1 MNRLQH
7 RNLQQCV
14 CGKPLPIRE
23 GKGRK
28 RRFCSAACKQQQY
41 RNRVEEKR
49 NAKHQIVYL
58 LNAIEQV
65 PSPQN
70 TSSLQLVLQSGGICQ
85 GDAYDVLKTF
95 PDRCIDMVMTSPPY
109 FALRDYGV
117 AGQIGLETTF
127 DAYITRLCAVFDEVK
142 RVLKDTGTC
151 FVNIGDTYSGSG
163 NGSHDTRT
171 VSCKNYASR
180 EQMMCKYNNQ
190 KAGKTSLPD
199 KSLCLIPFRF
209 AIEMVNRGWILRNT
223 IIWHKPNAMPENVR
237 DRFTDDYEYLFFF
250 VKSKHYYFD
259 QQFEP
264 YTAPMNRWGGQRL
277 QAHGVSTW
285 DQGTGQTQYRNRD
298 MRPNPLGRN
307 KRSVWSIPTKP
318 FPGAHFAVYPPELCE
333 TPIKA
338 GCPPDGVVLDPFMGS
353 GTTCVV
359 AAQLGRRY
367 IGIEL
372 NEAYVNIAQER
383 LTQASLSLVS

>member
-7 RNLQQCV
+7 NNLLTCV
-14 CGKPLPIRE
+14 CGKPLPAHE

-28 RRFCSAACKQQQY
+28 RRDCSAACKQSRY
-41 RNRVEEKR
+41 RNRVKEKR

-58 LNAIEQV
+58 LNSVEQV

-70 TSSLQLVLQSGGICQ
+70 ISPLQLVLQSGGICQ

-95 PDRCIDMVMTSPPY
+95 PDRYIDMCLTSPPY
-109 FALRDYGV
+109 WALRDYDV
-117 AGQIGLETTF
+117 DGQLGLEPTF
-127 DAYITRLCAVFDEVK
+127 EEYITKLCDIFDEVK
-142 RVLKDTGTC
+142 RVLKNSGTC
-151 FVNIGDTYSGSG
+151 WVNIGDTYSA
-163 NGSHDTRT
+163 TRWSDSAGT
-171 VSCKNYASR
+171 SFMNKGKNLH
-180 EQMMCKYNNQ
+180 KNQ
-190 KAGKTSLPD
+190 VFQKNTNLPD
-199 KSLCLIPFRF
+199 KCLVMIPFRF

-223 IIWHKPNAMPENVR
+223 IIWHKPNCLPRSMK

-250 VKSKHYYFD
+250 VKSKKYYFE

-264 YTAPMNRWGGQRL
+264 YTQPMNRWGGQRL
-277 QAHGVSTW
+277 KANGVSKW
-285 DQGTGQTQYRNRD
+285 DHGTGQTNYRNRD

-307 KRSVWSIPTKP
+307 KRCVWSVPTKP
-318 FPGAHFAVYPPELCE
+318 LKAAHFAIFPNAICE

-338 GCPPDGVVLDPFMGS
+338 GCPPGGVVCDPFMGS

-359 AAQLGRRY
+359 ASQLGRRF

-372 NEAYVNIAQER
+372 NEAYVRIAQER
-383 LTQASLSLVS
+383 LVQATLLNAS